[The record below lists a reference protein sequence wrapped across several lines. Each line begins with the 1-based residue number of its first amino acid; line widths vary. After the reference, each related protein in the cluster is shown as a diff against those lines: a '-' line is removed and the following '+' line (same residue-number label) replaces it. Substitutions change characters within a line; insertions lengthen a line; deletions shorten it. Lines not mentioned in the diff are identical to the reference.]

1 MAVVCNVCQCGYERG
16 DLIENYRGFLECP
29 DCGTELE
36 RNSAHGGAV
45 SRDRFKK
52 R

>member
-1 MAVVCNVCQCGYERG
+1 MAVVCNVCQSGYERE

-36 RNSAHGGAV
+36 RNKAHSGKV
-45 SRDRFKK
+45 SRDQHK
-52 R
+52 RR